1 MSYAAYAARQ
11 AAAESPRDLEIRA
24 ISHVTRQLSDANKP
38 DADKIAR
45 LRALNGNSKLWSLL
59 MQDLQEPANGLPDM
73 LKARYISLG
82 LFAQKTSVAAMTN
95 DKDLSSVIAINND
108 VLEALNLQ
116 SAAALPTQPY
126 SRHETSTPV

>member
-11 AAAESPRDLEIRA
+11 SATETPRDLEIRA

-38 DADKIAR
+38 GADRIER
-45 LRALNGNSKLWSLL
+45 IRALNGNSKLWSLL
-59 MQDLQEPANGLPDM
+59 MQDLEEPANLLPDV

-82 LFAQKTSVAAMTN
+82 IFAQKTSVAAMTN
-95 DKDLSSVIAINND
+95 DKDLSTVIAINND

-116 SAAALPTQPY
+116 KPATAPATGA
-126 SRHETSTPV
+126 